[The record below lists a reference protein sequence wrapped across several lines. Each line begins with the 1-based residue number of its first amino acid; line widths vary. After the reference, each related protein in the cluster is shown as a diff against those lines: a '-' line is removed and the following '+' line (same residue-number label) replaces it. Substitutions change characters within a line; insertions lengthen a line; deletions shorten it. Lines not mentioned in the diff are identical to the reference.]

1 MERRSPDGKDVGM
14 ERLVRSERLYEGR
27 IVNLRRDTV
36 TVERR
41 SGPVEATREVVEH
54 SHAVVIVP
62 VTDQGEVLLVRQHR
76 WSTGETL
83 LEAPAGGL
91 EEGESPEATAHR
103 ELREETGHRAER
115 LVRLGSYWMAPGWA
129 TEYMHAFLATGLRP
143 DPLPPDPDEVI
154 ETVAVAWDRVPELVR
169 EGQVRDAKSV
179 AALLMAYYL
188 YPEETRGRG

>member
-1 MERRSPDGKDVGM
+1 M

-36 TVERR
+36 TVDRPG
-41 SGPVEATREVVEH
+41 GPVEAIREVVEH
-54 SHAVVIVP
+54 AHAVVIVP

-76 WSTGETL
+76 WSTGESL

-91 EEGESPEATAHR
+91 EEGESPETTAHR

-115 LVRLGSYWMAPGWA
+115 LVRLGGYWMAPGWV
-129 TEYMHAFLATGLRP
+129 TEYMHAFLATGLSP

-154 ETVAVAWDRVPELVR
+154 ETVAVPWDRVPELVR

-179 AALLMAYYL
+179 ASLLMAYYL
-188 YPEETRGRG
+188 YPHEASDRG